1 MSRSPTLLVICGSRR
16 NPSRTRELAR
26 RAWAVGNR
34 MGLDTERLDL
44 REYPMELFD
53 GREYGEYDDATTEA
67 TRMLLD
73 AELYVVTSPVYF
85 GGIPGALKNLIDH
98 IPYET
103 FRERPRTAG
112 LIATG
117 RDTRHQLVLDT
128 QLRSTLV
135 YLGVDVATTATFV
148 TEADFDEFELDS
160 PPVEARIEAT
170 VAETVE
176 RHGLSVPESS

>member
-1 MSRSPTLLVICGSRR
+1 
-16 NPSRTRELAR
+16 
-26 RAWAVGNR
+26 
-34 MGLDTERLDL
+34 MGLDTALLDL

-53 GREYGEYDDATTEA
+53 GREYGEYDEVTTEA
-67 TRMLLD
+67 MRKLLD
-73 AELYVVTSPVYF
+73 AELYAITSPVYF

-117 RDTRHQLVLDT
+117 RDNRHQLVLDT

-135 YLGVDVATTATFV
+135 YLGVDVATTATYV

-160 PPVEARIEAT
+160 PPVEARIETTVTET
-170 VAETVE
+170 VALS
-176 RHGLSVPESS
+176 GL